1 LQKNRWPALLS
12 VTHVLLSAC
21 IASAAFAPATAAF
34 NLYLPQPQE
43 SFPAP
48 PADRAPIYIADER
61 GALAP
66 LAFEAGTTPLSIETV
81 AKGDKRSYVE
91 LKGERS
97 ATVITNVEPRFY
109 LFVADDSHAKPPFI
123 VRLTE
128 KRGARRVTAM
138 AQKGYKG
145 FAIDSEEIVKPHY
158 RVLGREDGMLFME
171 IRAREPL
178 MLGEYAIVG
187 TDLQRVATFRVAA
200 PGIEPVRY

>member
-1 LQKNRWPALLS
+1 LKNCRKVWLKGALVSFAIFAASSICGRITQAYIFYPPPA
-12 VTHVLLSAC
+12 
-21 IASAAFAPATAAF
+21 
-34 NLYLPQPQE
+34 QE
-43 SFPAP
+43 TFPAP
-48 PADRAPIYIADER
+48 PSDRASIYIADER

-66 LAFEAGTTPLSIETV
+66 LAFEAGTTPLNVEAV

-109 LFVADDSHAKPPFI
+109 LFVADDEHAKPPFV

-158 RVLGREDGMLFME
+158 RVLGREGGMLFME

-178 MLGEYAIVG
+178 LLGEYAIVG

-200 PGIEPVRY
+200 TASNP